1 MPSILALLLGPVWH
15 LLTLPNTQDLQELE
29 CNYDRSCQGQIKDF
43 WENIHFVPTFEG
55 DKCLNPTPIQ
65 N

>member
-43 WENIHFVPTFEG
+43 WENIHFVLTFEG
-55 DKCLNPTPIQ
+55 DK
-65 N
+65 